1 MRFLNVSNTGIIK
14 YAPNVFKAVIFDVAG
29 VLTEGL
35 GAILL
40 EAAAEIE
47 GDLDQL
53 AEALIPVFMGEGD
66 SDVAGHK
73 LERGEITLDFFL
85 SSLGE
90 VEKEAWS
97 ILHPD
102 SKKFFG
108 DSLRPKPEMHDF
120 VAEIQ
125 KAGFKTGLIS
135 NNIKEWQPAWDK
147 VIPARD
153 LFDATIFSSEVG
165 CRKPNSE
172 IFNIALHKLD
182 VEPQEAIFLDDFPAM
197 AQGARDAGMYAIDVH
212 DHGIAIQETRALIQ
226 I

>member
-1 MRFLNVSNTGIIK
+1 M
-14 YAPNVFKAVIFDVAG
+14 FKAVIFDVAG

>member
-1 MRFLNVSNTGIIK
+1 M
-14 YAPNVFKAVIFDVAG
+14 FKAVIFDVAG

-40 EAAAEIE
+40 EAAAGIE

-172 IFNIALHKLD
+172 IFNIALHELD

-197 AQGARDAGMYAIDVH
+197 AQGARDAGMYAIDVD

>member
-1 MRFLNVSNTGIIK
+1 M
-14 YAPNVFKAVIFDVAG
+14 FKAVIFDVAG

-40 EAAAEIE
+40 EAAAGIE

-66 SDVAGHK
+66 SDVAGHR
-73 LERGEITLDFFL
+73 LERGEITLNFFL
-85 SSLGE
+85 SSLGD
-90 VEKEAWS
+90 VEKEAWA

-108 DSLRPKPEMHDF
+108 DSLQPKPEMHDF
-120 VAEIQ
+120 VSEI
-125 KAGFKTGLIS
+125 KEAGFRTGLIS
-135 NNIKEWQPAWDK
+135 NNVKEWQPAWDK
-147 VIPARD
+147 VIPTRD

-172 IFNIALHKLD
+172 IFNIALQELD
-182 VEPQEAIFLDDFPAM
+182 VQPHEAIFLDDFPAM
-197 AQGARDAGMYAIDVH
+197 AQGARDVGLHAIDVH
-212 DHGIAIQETRALIQ
+212 DHGLAIQETRALLQ

>member
-1 MRFLNVSNTGIIK
+1 M
-14 YAPNVFKAVIFDVAG
+14 FKAVIFDVAG

-172 IFNIALHKLD
+172 IFNIALHELD